1 MLKKDYPLT
10 RIETIYNLKPEYREG
25 YEWVLVNQDKTTK
38 EIVVTLWSK
47 WGTSYN
53 VVKRYPAREL
63 TEACNRITAETPAR
77 ASAGDCLPALMM
89 AGKSALH
96 RCTRTP

>member
-63 TEACNRITAETPAR
+63 KAVIRKYSAR
-77 ASAGDCLPALMM
+77 KRAIA
-89 AGKSALH
+89 
-96 RCTRTP
+96 

>member
-53 VVKRYPAREL
+53 VVKRYPAEEL
-63 TEACNRITAETPAR
+63 KAVLRKYRAR
-77 ASAGDCLPALMM
+77 KRAA
-89 AGKSALH
+89 
-96 RCTRTP
+96 